1 MPVAQVFFRS
11 VVVALALGLSG
22 AAHACGPDTDCEL
35 GNRHYRIA
43 LPDGHDGATPVG
55 AIVFAHGY
63 RGSARGTMRNKN
75 LRQMVSDMGLA
86 FIAVKSARDDWDI
99 PGAPSDLNSDGRV
112 ELGYFEKVVAD
123 VTRRHHVDPKRIM
136 MSGFSAGGMVT
147 WQLAC
152 DRPDLFA
159 GFAPMAGTFWQ
170 GPPATCKGTTNVIHI
185 HGTEDRTVPLAGRR
199 IGSTKQGDVN
209 DVLAFYRKEGGFG
222 PIKTTAVSDDL
233 TCARQTDAATDVLEF
248 CTFKGGHS
256 FKRSYLKYAWDRLA
270 AAGKL

>member
-1 MPVAQVFFRS
+1 MPVSTALIRS
-11 VVVALALGLSG
+11 VVVALALGVASS
-22 AAHACGPDTDCEL
+22 AQACGPDTDCQL
-35 GNRHYRIA
+35 GDRHYRIA
-43 LPDGHDGATPVG
+43 LPDGHDGARPVG

-63 RGSARGTMRNKN
+63 RGSARGTMRNMG
-75 LRQMVSDMGLA
+75 LRRMVSDMGLA
-86 FIAVKSARDDWDI
+86 LIAVKSARDDWDI
-99 PGAPSDLNSDGRV
+99 PGAPSDLLSDGHV
-112 ELGYFEKVVAD
+112 ELEYFETVVAD
-123 VTRRHHVDPKRIM
+123 VTARHNVDPALIM

-152 DRPDLFA
+152 DRPELFA

-170 GPPATCKGTTNVIHI
+170 GPPAACAGTTSVIHI

-209 DVLAFYRKEGGFG
+209 KVLAFYRKVGGFG
-222 PIKTTAVSDDL
+222 PIKTAEVGDL
-233 TCARQTDAATDVLEF
+233 TCARQSDAATDVLEF

-256 FKRSYLKYAWDRLA
+256 FKRSYLKYAWDRLD